1 MSEPE
6 VALAFTPDPWV
17 EDVHRHLT
25 DHGGARVRSI
35 LVDPTIALEESYD
48 VLVAGHRWPALTHAL
63 VADIHARGRV
73 VLGVS
78 DREEPASRSHLASI
92 GVDAVVESDA
102 GVDGMT
108 RAIVAVAG
116 TLHDTFPVA
125 PAPIPVRIG
134 ALVAVGGAP
143 GSGRTEIAIQLA
155 RGLARHHELALLDAD
170 DVAPAVAQRL
180 ALALEPNVCTAVDAV
195 EHAQGTLDDALQRE
209 SRSGLRVVAG
219 LPNARAWSQLQSG
232 EIVRVVDRLADWA
245 EVVVADGI
253 GPLDDGYRT
262 NGRGRYATARALVV
276 EADVVVGVCD
286 ASPHGVHRL
295 LSWVAD
301 ARTLA
306 SETPL
311 VVVANRAPA
320 SRYRRGELYEEL
332 ATALA
337 PHDVV
342 FVPNDP
348 RVGDAAWNGE
358 VVGRGPFTRAVDRL
372 VEIGRLF
379 VAGVARPRGPTPTRS
394 FVATRSRVSNSTG
407 CSPRNRRRKCVPKS
421 SVRSTPINGARGW
434 ATRFRWAIPR

>member
-35 LVDPTIALEESYD
+35 LVDPSIALEESYD

-92 GVDAVVESDA
+92 GVDAVVESDT
-102 GVDGMT
+102 GVDGVT

-116 TLHDTFPVA
+116 HLRDRVAAAPPV
-125 PAPIPVRIG
+125 IPVRIG
-134 ALVAVGGAP
+134 ALITVGGAP

-155 RGLARHHELALLDAD
+155 RGLARHHDLALLDAD

-180 ALALEPNVCTAVDAV
+180 DLALEPNVCTAVDAV
-195 EHAQGTLDDALQRE
+195 EHAQGALADAMQIE
-209 SRSGLRVVAG
+209 PRSGVSVVAG
-219 LPNARAWSQLQSG
+219 LPNPRAWTQLQPG
-232 EIVRVVDRLADWA
+232 EMVRVIDRLADRA
-245 EVVVADGI
+245 EVVVADGA
-253 GPLDDGYRT
+253 GPLDDGHRA
-262 NGRGRYATARALVV
+262 NGRGRCALARALVV
-276 EADVVVGVCD
+276 EADVVVAVCH

-295 LSWVAD
+295 LSWAAD
-301 ARTLA
+301 ARSLA

-311 VVVANRAPA
+311 VVVVNRAPA
-320 SRYRRGELYEEL
+320 SRFRRAELYEEL
-332 ATALA
+332 AASLT

-342 FVPNDP
+342 FVPGDP
-348 RVGDAAWNGE
+348 RVAEAAWNGE
-358 VVGRGPFTRAVDRL
+358 PVGRGPFTRAVDRL
-372 VEIGRLF
+372 VDLCRLF
-379 VAGVARPRGPTPTRS
+379 VAGVA
-394 FVATRSRVSNSTG
+394 
-407 CSPRNRRRKCVPKS
+407 
-421 SVRSTPINGARGW
+421 
-434 ATRFRWAIPR
+434 